1 MNRAFDKKFGA
12 DFLDSVPR
20 APGVYRYYDRNDTLV
35 YVGKAKDLRQRLAQ
49 YRNAQQIKPHR
60 KMRKVVRA
68 AVRLEFETTET
79 EADALRLENEII
91 QMHRPRLNVDGAFTF
106 LYPTIGLKRDA
117 RYLHV
122 ACTTQADELVA
133 HGFRPFGCYRNR
145 LVTRAGFD
153 ALVELLTWLGHVEGA
168 EELLPYTLWRRFRQV
183 PESLDTQLADLLL
196 GNSDAFLQS
205 AILLLVDK
213 AVARR
218 NPAEVQA
225 ALEAVKTFYD
235 MECVRL
241 AGLLEVSGE
250 VYIANEL
257 RDQAT
262 IDARFAP
269 EPV

>member
-1 MNRAFDKKFGA
+1 MNRALDKKFGA

-20 APGVYRYYDRNDTLV
+20 APGVCRHYDRNDTPA

-122 ACTTQADELVA
+122 ACTTQ
-133 HGFRPFGCYRNR
+133 
-145 LVTRAGFD
+145 
-153 ALVELLTWLGHVEGA
+153 
-168 EELLPYTLWRRFRQV
+168 
-183 PESLDTQLADLLL
+183 
-196 GNSDAFLQS
+196 
-205 AILLLVDK
+205 
-213 AVARR
+213 
-218 NPAEVQA
+218 
-225 ALEAVKTFYD
+225 
-235 MECVRL
+235 
-241 AGLLEVSGE
+241 
-250 VYIANEL
+250 
-257 RDQAT
+257 
-262 IDARFAP
+262 
-269 EPV
+269 